1 MDILEKIKKTKSEH
15 QGGNFGFDSR
25 KDYEDAVIEMSSY
38 TWGDFG
44 KQINFEL
51 LQQGKL
57 FGLKFKD
64 LTNPLIN
71 FPTPNKDVVLDA
83 EAITELNK
91 LNKSLNLSYLIFNL
105 FSRND
110 EFNNPFDAIVPLDN
124 SLIGP
129 VLYFGIHGHK
139 TLEVMREK
147 LLCNPKKYFQEKF
160 DAECSF

>member
-1 MDILEKIKKTKSEH
+1 MNIIEIIKKSESEH

-44 KQINFEL
+44 KKINFEL

-57 FGLKFKD
+57 FGLEFKD

-83 EAITELNK
+83 EAIAELNK
-91 LNKSLNLSYLIFNL
+91 INKSLNLSYLIFNL

-110 EFNNPFDAIVPLDN
+110 EFNNPFEEIVPIEH

-139 TLEVMREK
+139 TLEILRER
-147 LLCNPKKYFQEKF
+147 LLSNPTQYFKVKEKVIY
-160 DAECSF
+160 